1 METEE
6 IEQHLR
12 QRSAHHDADLR
23 VAELD
28 DGGWHAAFVRDNGS
42 ELLAADG
49 ADRAAAL
56 QGLYELDELEDLAG
70 G

>member
-12 QRSAHHDADLR
+12 HRSAHHDAELR
-23 VAELD
+23 VAEG
-28 DGGWHAAFVRDNGS
+28 DGDGWHAAFVRDDGS
-42 ELLAADG
+42 EVVGADG